1 MFYRLPEFNYYRP
14 TTLKEAL
21 HLLSELEDAK
31 VLAGG
36 TDLLIDLRIRR
47 YRPKNIIDISRL
59 KELKYIIDEGDK
71 VRIGSLTTLQELIES
86 PIIRS
91 KAPLLAEAAYNM
103 SSWQIRNIAT
113 IGGNLCNASPAA
125 DTAPPLMIYEA
136 KLKLISIDG
145 ERAVPITKFFK
156 GPRKTELRSN
166 EILAEIEI
174 PYVKDVG
181 SSFIKLGR
189 RDAFTLSI
197 VAVATA
203 VSVKNGKFSDV
214 RISLNAVAPTPIRA
228 YTAEN
233 YLKGKDV
240 TIDEIKKAAELVL
253 KDISP
258 ISDVRASAEYRKE
271 MSVLLTIDS
280 IVKSLDRLG
289 IKVEGWEL

>member
-21 HLLSELEDAK
+21 YLLSELEDVK
-31 VLAGG
+31 ILAGG

-47 YRPKNIIDISRL
+47 YRPRNIIDISRL

-71 VRIGSLTTLQELIES
+71 VRVGSLITLQELIES
-86 PIIRS
+86 PIIKS

-136 KLKLISIDG
+136 KLKLISKKG
-145 ERAVPITKFFK
+145 ERLVPITKFFK

-174 PYVKDVG
+174 PYIKGMG
-181 SSFIKLGR
+181 SSFVKLGR
-189 RDAFTLSI
+189 RDAFTLSV
-197 VAVATA
+197 VAIATA
-203 VSVKNGKFSDV
+203 VSVKDSKFNDV
-214 RISLNAVAPTPIRA
+214 RISLNAVAPTPVRA

-240 TIDEIKKAAELVL
+240 TIDEIRKAAELVL

-271 MSVLLTIDS
+271 MSILLTVDS
-280 IVKSLDRLG
+280 MVKSLNRLG
-289 IKVEGWEL
+289 IEVEGWEL

>member
-21 HLLSELEDAK
+21 YLLSELEDVK
-31 VLAGG
+31 ILAGG

-47 YRPKNIIDISRL
+47 YRPRNIIDISRL

-71 VRIGSLTTLQELIES
+71 VRVGSLITLQELIES
-86 PIIRS
+86 PIIKS

-145 ERAVPITKFFK
+145 ERTIPITKFFK

-174 PYVKDVG
+174 PYIKGMG
-181 SSFIKLGR
+181 SSFVKLGR
-189 RDAFTLSI
+189 RDAFTLSV
-197 VAVATA
+197 VAIATA
-203 VSVKNGKFSDV
+203 VSVKDSKFNDV
-214 RISLNAVAPTPIRA
+214 RISLNAVAPTPVRA

-240 TIDEIKKAAELVL
+240 TIDEIRKAAELVL

-271 MSVLLTIDS
+271 MSILLTVDS
-280 IVKSLDRLG
+280 MVKSLNRLG
-289 IKVEGWEL
+289 IEVEGWEL